1 MRGKRRANDPVSPR
15 RGCGSR
21 VCNTRNASRAA
32 NVTHPNELPLS
43 PLSALQFYAT
53 APYPCSYLEG
63 RIARSQVATPSHLIN
78 SDVYTELVKAGF
90 RRSGVFTYRPYCD
103 GCRACVP
110 VRVPV
115 ERFEPNRTQRRVWRK
130 HGELI
135 ATVAPLH
142 YDEEHYALY
151 MRYQSA
157 RHAGGGMD
165 RDSRDQYE
173 QFLLQSRI
181 NSRLVEF
188 REPPHPGHPEMPGV
202 LRMVSM
208 IDILG
213 DGLSSVYT
221 FFEPDQSRTSFGTYN
236 ILWQIEQA
244 RSLKLPYVYL
254 GYWIRESP
262 KMAYKANFGPL
273 EGLHDGAWTVLDATD
288 PALAPVDA
296 MAQRGRSGN
305 TP

>member
-1 MRGKRRANDPVSPR
+1 M
-15 RGCGSR
+15 
-21 VCNTRNASRAA
+21 
-32 NVTHPNELPLS
+32 THPTELPLS

-53 APYPCSYLEG
+53 APYPCSYLDG
-63 RIARSQVATPSHLIN
+63 RVARSQVATPSHLIN
-78 SDVYTELVKAGF
+78 SDIYTELVKAGF

-115 ERFEPNRTQRRVWRK
+115 GAFAPSRTQRRMWKRHRALV
-130 HGELI
+130 
-135 ATVAPLH
+135 ATVSPLH

-188 REPPHPGHPEMPGV
+188 RDLDAPGGEPGK

-221 FFEPDQSRTSFGTYN
+221 FFEPDDRHTSYGTYN

-244 RSLKLPYVYL
+244 KSLGLPYVYL

-262 KMAYKANFGPL
+262 KMAYKANFHPL
-273 EGLHDGAWTVLDATD
+273 EGLLDGRWKVLDPERVD
-288 PALAPVDA
+288 LPPVDA
-296 MAQRGRSGN
+296 AFARAPLPGGHSGSS
-305 TP
+305 